1 MASYAGPVFSSPV
14 DFNAIGS
21 GLQLFADG
29 GIATAPT
36 LGIFGEAG
44 PEALIPLDRMGSVSG
59 GGNTYN
65 INVSTGVGDPRQIGE
80 QVVSYIK
87 RFEAASGPVFARA

>member
-1 MASYAGPVFSSPV
+1 
-14 DFNAIGS
+14 
-21 GLQLFADG
+21 
-29 GIATAPT
+29 
-36 LGIFGEAG
+36 
-44 PEALIPLDRMGSVSG
+44 MGS

-65 INVSTGVGDPRQIGE
+65 INVTTGVGDPRQIGE